1 MLSHD
6 GNQPHGRS
14 MVSNNNNNY
23 KKQNRKKNFK
33 NECAQF
39 GYTWMMK

>member
-14 MVSNNNNNY
+14 MVSNNNNN
-23 KKQNRKKNFK
+23 NKNK
-33 NECAQF
+33 IGKRILKTSVPSLAIP
-39 GYTWMMK
+39 G